1 MEKDWIKV
9 YTTNDAMKADLVKDL
24 LDNNDIPAVVLNK
37 KETLTVIIGYA
48 EVYVER
54 EDAVRAINLIK
65 STFDA

>member
-9 YTTNDAMKADLVKDL
+9 FTTPDVIKADLVKDL

-37 KETLTVIIGYA
+37 KETLTALIGEA

-54 EDAVRAINLIK
+54 EDAVKAINLIK

>member
-9 YTTNDAMKADLVKDL
+9 FTTNDAIKADLVKDL
-24 LDNNDIPAVVLNK
+24 LENNDIPAVVLNK

-54 EDAVRAINLIK
+54 EDAVKAINLIK